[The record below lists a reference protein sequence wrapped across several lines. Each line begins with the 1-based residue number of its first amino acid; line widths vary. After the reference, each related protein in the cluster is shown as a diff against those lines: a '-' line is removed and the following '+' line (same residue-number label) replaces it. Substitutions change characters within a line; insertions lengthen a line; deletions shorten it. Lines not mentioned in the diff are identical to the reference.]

1 MDGEFKIN
9 GNYVKSPMNYL
20 GGKYKLLEDIIP
32 CFPDGIRNF
41 VDLFAGGL
49 NVGINVSADT
59 IYVNDRITYLI
70 DLYKMFRETPID
82 TLFDEIRQRIAR
94 FGLTRDNQEG
104 YIALRDEYNQT
115 HQTIDLFVLTC
126 YSFDNQIRF
135 NNSFEFNTSFGM
147 RCFNDSIKAN
157 LIQFCSALKSKKIV
171 FSTDDFRNFDFS
183 ILSAGD
189 MVYCDPPYLI
199 TTATYNDG
207 KRGFGDWTETEDAA
221 LMSLLDSLNANGIL
235 FAMSN
240 VLEHKGM
247 QNDDLIEWSK
257 KYHITHIEMSYSSCN
272 YQFKD
277 RDSKTVEVLITNYPC
292 NVPKRDRMKPKSL
305 L

>member
-1 MDGEFKIN
+1 MRDDFIIN
-9 GNYVKSPMNYL
+9 TGYIKSPMNYL
-20 GGKYKLLEDIIP
+20 GGKYKLLESIIP
-32 CFPDGIRNF
+32 CFPSGIRNF

-49 NVGINVSADT
+49 NVGINVNVDT

-70 DLYKMFRETPID
+70 DLYRMFRDIPTD
-82 TLFDEIRQRIAR
+82 TLFEEIRQRIAR

-104 YIALRDEYNQT
+104 YIALRDEYNRT

-183 ILSAGD
+183 VLSAGD
-189 MVYCDPPYLI
+189 VVYCDPPYLI

-207 KRGFGDWTETEDAA
+207 KRGFGDWTPTEDAA
-221 LMSLLDSLNANGIL
+221 LMSLLDSLDGQGIL

-247 QNDDLIEWSK
+247 KNDELIAWST
-257 KYHITHIEMSYSSCN
+257 KYRITHIDMSYSSCN

-277 RDSKTVEVLITNYPC
+277 RDGKTVEVLITNYPC
-292 NVPKRDRMKPKSL
+292 NVQKRDRMIPKSL
-305 L
+305 I